1 MGSVLSR
8 HIMKT
13 CSLRLRSGIIGRLT
27 ILLLLITSPSH
38 ALIFEIGE
46 LTAQLDTTL
55 SIGGAYRTSSP
66 NPDFY
71 GLPNGGNQF
80 SINLDDGNLNY
91 DKGWFSKAVKMTNDF
106 EVSGENMG
114 AFVRLTSFYDWENE
128 DGVRSFRPL
137 SNEALDK
144 VGSDSE
150 ILDAFVYFNLDAG
163 DMPIDLRFGS

>member
-46 LTAQLDTTL
+46 LNAQLDTTL

-80 SINLDDGNLNY
+80 SINLHLGNLAY
-91 DKGWFSKAVKMTNDF
+91 DSEG
-106 EVSGENMG
+106 
-114 AFVRLTSFYDWENE
+114 R
-128 DGVRSFRPL
+128 FRPTAYIAPHHPK
-137 SNEALDK
+137 SLDTPNPK
-144 VGSDSE
+144 
-150 ILDAFVYFNLDAG
+150 
-163 DMPIDLRFGS
+163 